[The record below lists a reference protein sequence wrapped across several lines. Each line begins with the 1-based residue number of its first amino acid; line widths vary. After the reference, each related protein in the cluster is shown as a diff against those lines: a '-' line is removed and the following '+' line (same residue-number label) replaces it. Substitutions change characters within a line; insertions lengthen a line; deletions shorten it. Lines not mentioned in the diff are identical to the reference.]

1 MIAMEP
7 SSQANFERE
16 LMRWA
21 QRSYPWHRAF
31 FIVFN
36 GGLTA
41 LNLWTGKPWW
51 ALWPLV
57 ITGGLFTLHYL
68 IYKTT
73 LIDDEWVDERAGD
86 LYDRSYDQGH
96 IDSIANH
103 HGMET
108 AMQRM
113 ERELQERVA
122 RREAK
127 KAQRSK
133 SE

>member
-7 SSQANFERE
+7 SNQANLEQE
-16 LMRWA
+16 VVRWA
-21 QRSYPWHRAF
+21 QRSYPLHRAF
-31 FIVFN
+31 FIACN
-36 GGLTA
+36 GVLTA

-68 IYKTT
+68 IFKTT
-73 LIDDEWVDERAGD
+73 LINDDWVDERAGD

-96 IDSIANH
+96 IDSIADR

-122 RREAK
+122 KREAK
-127 KAQRSK
+127 RAQRSK
-133 SE
+133 GK